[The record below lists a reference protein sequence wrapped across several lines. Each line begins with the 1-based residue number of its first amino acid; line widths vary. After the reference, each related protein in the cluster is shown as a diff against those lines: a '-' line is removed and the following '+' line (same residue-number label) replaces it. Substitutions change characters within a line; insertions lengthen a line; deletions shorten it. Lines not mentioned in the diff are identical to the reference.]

1 MRLRRGLVFWGLLLI
16 PLGGIPLLAR
26 AGVVPTDLIVD
37 AWRLWPLVLVAFG
50 LLLVVGRTRASL
62 AATAIVA
69 VLIGSIAG
77 AAFAA
82 GPPWVGLAANC
93 GLASSGPTEQTDRSG
108 TFDGAAGVRLDLRCG
123 SLDLRPATNAGWSVS
138 ATSRGAAPV
147 VTSSARRL
155 DVVAPTGTQHQAWTI
170 LVPAGPV
177 DRLDLTTNAATS
189 TLALD
194 GIQLGSLDATVNAGD
209 VRITVGSGTL
219 EQIHATINAAALRVI
234 AGSTDLRGSMTVN
247 AGGIDLCVP
256 GDANLRLRVTD
267 QLTFGHNL
275 AGSGLT
281 RDGSGVWVRAGS
293 GGTVD
298 LSIEGNAAALT
309 LNPKGGCK

>member
-26 AGVVPTDLIVD
+26 AGVVPTDLIAD

-69 VLIGSIAG
+69 LLIGSIAG

-82 GPPWVGLAANC
+82 GPPWIGLAANC
-93 GLASSGPTEQTDRSG
+93 LGTGGPTEQTDRSG
-108 TFDGAAGVRLDLRCG
+108 TFDGPATVRVDLRCG
-123 SLDLRPATNAGWSVS
+123 TLDLRPATNAGWSVS
-138 ATSRGAAPV
+138 ATSRGATPV

-155 DVVAPTGTQHQAWTI
+155 DVVAPTGTHRQTWTI

-177 DRLDLTTNAATS
+177 DRFDVTTNAASS

-194 GIQLGSLDATVNAGD
+194 GIQLASLDATVNAGD
-209 VRITVGSGTL
+209 LRVTVGNGTL
-219 EQIHATINAAALRVI
+219 GQIHATINAAALRVI

-275 AGSGLT
+275 SGSGLT
-281 RDGSGVWVRAGS
+281 RDGSGAWVRAGS